1 MGKKS
6 SPNTAKA
13 FRSIDATYVVNHI
26 IGCSEYKSKLLV
38 KFNALIVG
46 CNERPFELEIPNSVI
61 FQRNMHTIIRLNVRR
76 NHTNFEHLSCAN
88 WKRSNTNLNLFG
100 VRNFFSN
107 EKSNA
112 VNISVESGLYKG

>member
-76 NHTNFEHLSCAN
+76 NHTNFEPSD
-88 WKRSNTNLNLFG
+88 TNLNLFG
-100 VRNFFSN
+100 ARNFFSN